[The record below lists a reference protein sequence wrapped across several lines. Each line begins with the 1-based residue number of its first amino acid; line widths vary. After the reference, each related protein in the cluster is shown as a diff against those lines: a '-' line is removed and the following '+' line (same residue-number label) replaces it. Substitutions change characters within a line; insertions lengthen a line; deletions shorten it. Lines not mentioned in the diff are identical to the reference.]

1 MATDTL
7 CGDCPHC
14 AHWQGG
20 HYCER
25 HREFLRY
32 GDDQPLRCEA
42 CVSDGRGDAE
52 VSETPDTDAMFADL
66 QRAIDDTCSP
76 PFPTALFR
84 VRQAAKKG
92 LQVARAIR
100 TERDA
105 LKARVAE
112 LVEMQNVLRGR
123 LIEAEHKRAAE
134 RAHPT
139 ITRETLIADVVAHET
154 QEEQARAIWWLREVA
169 DEAADTLGL
178 TYAEPCAGDGCDGV
192 ALDSTES
199 ALCAE
204 CAAERGLGA

>member
-76 PFPTALFR
+76 PFPTSLFR

-139 ITRETLIADVVAHET
+139 ITRETLIADVVA
-154 QEEQARAIWWLREVA
+154 
-169 DEAADTLGL
+169 
-178 TYAEPCAGDGCDGV
+178 
-192 ALDSTES
+192 LDSTES